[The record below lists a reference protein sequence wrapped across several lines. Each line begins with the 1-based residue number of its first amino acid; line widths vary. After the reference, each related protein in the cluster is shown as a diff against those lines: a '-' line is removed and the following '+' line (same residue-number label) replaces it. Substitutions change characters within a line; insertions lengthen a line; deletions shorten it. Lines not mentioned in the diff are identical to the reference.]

1 MREMERISEMLIA
14 WAKEHSLPERS
25 LEGFFRG
32 FKHYQEEDPEE
43 FARYFPNFENS
54 RLEVH
59 EQSLSLRASLVE
71 KPPSYVI
78 VRLNILLNGEAV
90 AKYAISYTWSGEVL
104 DDSFFILAT
113 GPSPVDFQEGERH
126 DR

>member
-1 MREMERISEMLIA
+1 MREMESIAEMLIA
-14 WAKEHSLPERS
+14 LAKEYSLPERS
-25 LEGFFRG
+25 LEDFFSC

-43 FARYFPNFENS
+43 FARYFPNFENG

-78 VRLNILLNGEAV
+78 VRLHIFFNGKEV
-90 AKYAISYTWSGEVL
+90 AKYATSYTWSGEDL

-113 GPSPVDFQEGERH
+113 EPSPVDFQEGERH